1 MRRVILLAVLML
13 LPMPVVYA
21 HQPVAITDAHTSAKA
36 GPIMVDG
43 TVSFA
48 MRVNFTKANQERGF
62 RISLEEDELLNF
74 EYLIIDRTP
83 ENRLATSKLPV
94 VTITAPDGTKQVIKL
109 NERSKFY
116 EPYGKT
122 NYLFLSRFSQTA
134 KAGIYEF
141 SIKSKGK
148 AGITVSTGSKEVRGE
163 VYQPRQCPATQATT
177 PVELS
182 HAQAATL
189 IGMTKQSAI
198 SCIQSLGGITRVAEE
213 DGQFFPGTKD
223 YRMDRVDLFIT
234 KGVITKVSVG

>member
-13 LPMPVVYA
+13 LPMPVVNA

-36 GPIMVDG
+36 GAIMVDG
-43 TVSFA
+43 TISFA

-62 RISLEEDELLNF
+62 RISLKEDELLNF
-74 EYLIIDRTP
+74 EYLIIDRAP
-83 ENRLATSKLPV
+83 ENRLATNKLPV
-94 VTITAPDGTKQVIKL
+94 VTITAPDGTNQVIKL

-122 NYLFLSRFSQTA
+122 NYLFMSRFSQTA

-163 VYQPRQCPATQATT
+163 IYQPRQCPAAQATT
-177 PVELS
+177 PVEITN
-182 HAQAATL
+182 AQAATL
-189 IGMTKQSAI
+189 IGMKKQGAI
-198 SCIQSLGGITRVAEE
+198 SCIQSLGGITRVAQE
-213 DGQFFPGTKD
+213 DDQFFPLTRD
-223 YRMDRVDLFIT
+223 YRTDRVDLFIT